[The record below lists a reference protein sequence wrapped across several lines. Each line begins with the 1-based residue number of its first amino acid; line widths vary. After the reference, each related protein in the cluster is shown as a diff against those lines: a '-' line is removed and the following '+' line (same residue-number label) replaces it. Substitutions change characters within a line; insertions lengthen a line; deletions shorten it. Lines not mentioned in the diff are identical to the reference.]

1 MNERAVLLDGIL
13 NIHATPDQG
22 TIIEVSIPLPSV
34 RDLQPQRKNELAV

>member
-13 NIHATPDQG
+13 TIHASPEQG

-34 RDLQPQRKNELAV
+34 RDQQPHRKNKLAV